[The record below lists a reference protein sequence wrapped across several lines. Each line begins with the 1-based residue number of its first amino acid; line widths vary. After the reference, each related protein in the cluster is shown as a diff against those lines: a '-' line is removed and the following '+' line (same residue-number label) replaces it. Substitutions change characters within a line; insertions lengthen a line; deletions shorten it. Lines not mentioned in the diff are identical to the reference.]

1 MVSINKNEILKI
13 YTDGAARGNPGPA
26 ASAFILVQGSTV
38 LFSDVRLIGNTTN
51 NSAEYNA
58 IINALTYLKKFYD
71 GKIKLF
77 SDSQLAIKQI
87 TGEWKI
93 NYPHLANLQKKILSL
108 SKFFRTVE
116 YIHTTRTDPFIQI
129 CDRLCNEKLDKNDFT

>member
-1 MVSINKNEILKI
+1 MVLINQNEILSV

-26 ASAFILVQGSTV
+26 ASAFILVQGSKV
-38 LFSDVRLIGNTTN
+38 LFSDVKLIGNATN

-58 IINALTYLKKFYD
+58 IVNALTYIKRFYK
-71 GKIKLF
+71 GKIKLY

-108 SKFFRTVE
+108 SKFFQKVE
-116 YIHTTRTDPFIQI
+116 YSHTTRNDPFIQI
-129 CDRLCNEKLDKNDFT
+129 CDKLCNEKLDKNDFT

>member
-1 MVSINKNEILKI
+1 MVSIDQNEILKI

-26 ASAFILVQGSTV
+26 ASAFVLVQGSAV
-38 LFSDVRLIGNTTN
+38 LFSDVKLIGNTTN

-58 IINALTYLKKFYD
+58 ILNALTYVKKFYN
-71 GKIKLF
+71 GKIKLY

-93 NYPHLANLQKKILSL
+93 NYPHLANLKKEILTL
-108 SKFFRTVE
+108 SKFFRKVE
-116 YIHTTRTDPFIQI
+116 YSHIPRTDPFIQI
-129 CDRLCNEKLDKNDFT
+129 CDKLCNEKLDRNDFT